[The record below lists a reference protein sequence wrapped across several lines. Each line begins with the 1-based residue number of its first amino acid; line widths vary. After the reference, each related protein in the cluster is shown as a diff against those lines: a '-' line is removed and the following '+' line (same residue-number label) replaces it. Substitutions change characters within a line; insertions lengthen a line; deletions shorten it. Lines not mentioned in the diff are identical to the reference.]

1 MWWTPSSFISSILP
15 YRRCFFPAAPGPDTH
30 MKLLFIS
37 IQILRRPPARAPGQI
52 TDMKLVFIPIS
63 ILGGLLAGA
72 IGQKAFDAI
81 WGRVDEQEP
90 PQPEHREVSLAKL
103 AIALVI
109 EGAIFRLVKGLF
121 DHAAR
126 RGFARMTGEW
136 PGEEEPEK
144 A

>member
-1 MWWTPSSFISSILP
+1 
-15 YRRCFFPAAPGPDTH
+15 
-30 MKLLFIS
+30 
-37 IQILRRPPARAPGQI
+37 
-52 TDMKLVFIPIS
+52 MKLVFIPIS

-81 WGRVDEQEP
+81 WGKVDDREP
-90 PQPEHREVSLAKL
+90 PQPEHREISIAKL
-103 AIALVI
+103 EIALVI

-136 PGEEEPEK
+136 PGEEEPER

>member
-1 MWWTPSSFISSILP
+1 
-15 YRRCFFPAAPGPDTH
+15 
-30 MKLLFIS
+30 MKL
-37 IQILRRPPARAPGQI
+37 A
-52 TDMKLVFIPIS
+52 FIPIS
-63 ILGGLLAGA
+63 ILGGLLAGL

-81 WGRVDEQEP
+81 WGKVDEQEP
-90 PQPEHREVSLAKL
+90 PQPEHREVSFAKL
-103 AIALVI
+103 AIALLI

-136 PGEEEPEK
+136 PGEEEPEQ